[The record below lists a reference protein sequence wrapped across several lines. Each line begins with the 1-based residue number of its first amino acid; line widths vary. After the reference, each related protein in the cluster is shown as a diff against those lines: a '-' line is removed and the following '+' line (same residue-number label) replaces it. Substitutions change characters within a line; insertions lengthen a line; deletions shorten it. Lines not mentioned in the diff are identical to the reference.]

1 MYTPIKMKRATKY
14 GNNYWSGLSF
24 KMNRK
29 VEFFSDLEYEH
40 WLLVECDP
48 TVKKFCE
55 QPLKVEYILNNKI
68 RHSIPDMWIL
78 YTDNSEKMIEVK
90 YTSSLIPSHPKYEE
104 TMQQITIQQEWCKSN
119 GLKHEVKTEK
129 SIRENR
135 ILLDNYRKM
144 VPFIRHHSDFL
155 NSTNKLVFNEL
166 SKYSKLKLQDIL
178 NTFLHVN
185 PNQIYISV
193 IYLIYIGVIYS
204 DLHINPLNKNT
215 EVWIYDQKK
224 IKQL

>member
-1 MYTPIKMKRATKY
+1 MYTPIKVKRNTKY
-14 GNNYWSGLSF
+14 GNNYWSGFSF

-48 TVKKFCE
+48 TIKKFCE
-55 QPLKVEYILNNKI
+55 QPLKVEYILNDKI

-104 TMQQITIQQEWCKSN
+104 TMQQITIQREWCKSN
-119 GLKHEVKTEK
+119 GLNHEVKTEK
-129 SIRENR
+129 KIRENR
-135 ILLDNYRKM
+135 ILLGNYRKM
-144 VPFIRHHSDFL
+144 IPFIRNYSE
-155 NSTNKLVFNEL
+155 SSGTINKLIFSEL
-166 SKYSKLKLQDIL
+166 NKYSKLKIQDIL
-178 NTFLHVN
+178 TILQHEH

-193 IYLIYIGVIYS
+193 IYFIYTG
-204 DLHINPLNKNT
+204 
-215 EVWIYDQKK
+215 
-224 IKQL
+224 